1 MHDALAEAVS
11 CCVLKHRGDPHA
23 IDARDW
29 SMSTQ
34 ARGRQEVL
42 GGPPRQG
49 ALRLYLQGI
58 RSFVSPPQVPTT
70 GNPQGQAQVG
80 GLRRARAGPAQL
92 RPAARRVLERDDA
105 LAAAA
110 RRRHAGRAAGPAA
123 ALCRPATARLGG
135 EDGTRRPHLLPEQQR
150 KTHDLDE
157 TASGS
162 AHSNGH
168 RGGGATPGD
177 VPGDLPARGR
187 ARLAPARPR
196 PEHGPGDD
204 GDRTRGRRC
213 RLRVLTRPIR
223 HRRDTSH
230 AGPGGQFVVPL
241 PAAPPPR
248 GPFYPYMAPG
258 HGG

>member
-1 MHDALAEAVS
+1 MDE
-11 CCVLKHRGDPHA
+11 
-23 IDARDW
+23 
-29 SMSTQ
+29 
-34 ARGRQEVL
+34 
-42 GGPPRQG
+42 
-49 ALRLYLQGI
+49 
-58 RSFVSPPQVPTT
+58 
-70 GNPQGQAQVG
+70 
-80 GLRRARAGPAQL
+80 
-92 RPAARRVLERDDA
+92 
-105 LAAAA
+105 
-110 RRRHAGRAAGPAA
+110 AAGAGADP
-123 ALCRPATARLGG
+123 
-135 EDGTRRPHLLPEQQR
+135 D
-150 KTHDLDE
+150 
-157 TASGS
+157 
-162 AHSNGH
+162 GH
-168 RGGGATPGD
+168 RGGAAAPGD